1 MHFWTDQ
8 HHPLLTAT
16 GLRYYK
22 KPRSNDIFFT
32 FLQEYNETE
41 SRRVQEN
48 VARQEDCDKLVSDS
62 DAWFTESDIC
72 QFMTRKEEDV
82 ESAPPLDE

>member
-1 MHFWTDQ
+1 M
-8 HHPLLTAT
+8 
-16 GLRYYK
+16 
-22 KPRSNDIFFT
+22 T
-32 FLQEYNETE
+32 FLQEYNEMGVE
-41 SRRVQEN
+41 RRVQEN

>member
-1 MHFWTDQ
+1 M
-8 HHPLLTAT
+8 
-16 GLRYYK
+16 
-22 KPRSNDIFFT
+22 T
-32 FLQEYNETE
+32 FLQEYNETGGD
-41 SRRVQEN
+41 RQVQEN

-82 ESAPPLDE
+82 ESAPPPEE

>member
-1 MHFWTDQ
+1 MHCDWSTVTTSS
-8 HHPLLTAT
+8 HETRIH
-16 GLRYYK
+16 
-22 KPRSNDIFFT
+22 FFT

-41 SRRVQEN
+41 SRRAQEN

>member
-1 MHFWTDQ
+1 
-8 HHPLLTAT
+8 
-16 GLRYYK
+16 
-22 KPRSNDIFFT
+22 
-32 FLQEYNETE
+32 
-41 SRRVQEN
+41 VQEN